1 MTSNPYHFEW
11 RIKNIMT
18 EYKKRSE
25 DFSRL
30 SDLENLLAELNHNLA
45 SANERYLEGSSEK
58 FSKIFVV
65 GALRSGTTLFTQW
78 LANTGLAAYPTNML
92 SRFFGAPLVGA
103 KIQQLLTDPR
113 YNFRN
118 EILDFNSDI
127 EFSSDNGK
135 TKGALAPNE
144 FWYFWRRFLPFD
156 EVDYMPGKELRE
168 KGNLKGL
175 RDELNAL
182 ANIFEK
188 PFAMKAMIMNQN
200 IAELAEQFDK
210 SLFIWVRRDPV
221 FNIQSA
227 LEARKRQYGDINT
240 WYSFK
245 IKEYPQ
251 LKNLDPL
258 ESVAGQIVAIN
269 HSVEKGIASLPEH
282 KKLVVQYEDFCQ
294 RPRHY
299 YEEIRSRLLEQG
311 GLSGGQASAYSG
323 EVSFSNTNRWR
334 LEEYSQDDAEL
345 AFEALTKSKG

>member
-1 MTSNPYHFEW
+1 MAAPENRTKKYA
-11 RIKNIMT
+11 RIST
-18 EYKKRSE
+18 
-25 DFSRL
+25 
-30 SDLENLLAELNHNLA
+30 LEVLLKELNGSLA
-45 SANERYLEGSSEK
+45 GANEAYLKDSEEH
-58 FSKIFVV
+58 FSKIFLM
-65 GALRSGTTLFTQW
+65 GPHRSGSTLFMQW

-127 EFSSDNGK
+127 NFSSDNGK

-156 EVDYMPGKELRE
+156 ELDYLSDDKLRE
-168 KGNLKGL
+168 KGNLAGF

-200 IAELAEQFDK
+200 IPELAEQFDK
-210 SLFIWVRRDPV
+210 ALFIWIRRDPI

-245 IKEYPQ
+245 IKEYPEI
-251 LKNLDPL
+251 KNLDPL
-258 ESVAGQIVAIN
+258 ECVAYQIYFIN
-269 HSVEKGIASLPEH
+269 RSVETGISELPDNM
-282 KKLVVQYEDFCQ
+282 KLLVQYEDFCSE
-294 RPRHY
+294 PGSY
-299 YEEIRSRLLEQG
+299 YKAITDRVAQQG
-311 GLSGGQASAYSG
+311 AANDFPDYRG
-323 EVSFSNTNRWR
+323 ERMFDNSNRWR
-334 LEEYSQDDAEL
+334 LEEYSQAE
-345 AFEALTKSKG
+345 AESVIKRIEGEAKKNNLPGQSVMSKK

>member
-1 MTSNPYHFEW
+1 MSDQENRAKQFL
-11 RIKNIMT
+11 RV
-18 EYKKRSE
+18 SE
-25 DFSRL
+25 
-30 SDLENLLAELNHNLA
+30 LENLLTELNSNLA
-45 SANERYLEGSSEK
+45 GANERYLENAQER
-58 FSKIFVV
+58 FSKIFVM
-65 GALRSGTTLFTQW
+65 GPLRSGTTLFTQW

-118 EILDFNSDI
+118 EIMDFNSDI
-127 EFSSDNGK
+127 NFSSDNGK

-156 EVDYMPGKELRE
+156 EMDYMPADELRQ
-168 KGNLKGL
+168 KANLAGF

-200 IAELAEQFDK
+200 IPELAEQFDK
-210 SLFIWVRRDPV
+210 PLFIWIRRDPI

-245 IKEYPQ
+245 IKEYPH
-251 LKNLDPL
+251 LKDLNPL
-258 ESVAGQIVAIN
+258 ESVAGQIAAIN
-269 HSVEKGIASLPEH
+269 RSVEQGFSALPDH
-282 KKLVVQYEDFCQ
+282 KKLVVRYEDFCQ
-294 RPRHY
+294 RPEHY
-299 YEEIRSRLLEQG
+299 YNEITRRLVEQG
-311 GLSGGQASAYSG
+311 GLSAEQVPTYSG
-323 EVSFSNTNRWR
+323 KASFSNTNLWR
-334 LEEYSQDDAEL
+334 LQEYSIE
-345 AFEALTKSKG
+345 EAASAL